1 MSDAR
6 RTCAIVDAHV
16 HLHGC
21 YPPDA
26 FFDHAFAN
34 LTAAAERFQSPPGRA
49 YYLLMTECAGDNYF
63 DRLHAA
69 GGDGDHGRGGWLK
82 HWSISLTDEPECVMA
97 HENGRHI
104 YVVAGRQ
111 VQCREGLEVLIL
123 GTTRRFQDGQ
133 SIRDVLT
140 LAASLDVPHV
150 IPWGLGKWFFQR
162 GRLLSELLREFR
174 KPTLFLG
181 DEGGRPGFW
190 PYPAHFR
197 EGAQLG
203 IRDLPGTDPLPFA
216 HDVEK
221 VGKVGL
227 RVPIELDERRPTQ
240 SLMHALCDEHTQFER
255 FASLE
260 PPILFVRNQVAMQL
274 RKRRAAPGAHA

>member
-21 YPPDA
+21 YDPDA
-26 FFDHAFAN
+26 FFEHAFAN
-34 LTAAAERFQSPPGRA
+34 LTVAAERFHLLPGRA
-49 YYLLMTECAGDNYF
+49 YYLLMTECTGDDYF
-63 DRLHAA
+63 GRLHAA
-69 GGDGDHGRGGWLK
+69 ASGEQGRGGWLK
-82 HWSISLTDEPECVMA
+82 QWSISHTDEPECVVA
-97 HENGRHI
+97 RENGRHI

-111 VQCREGLEVLIL
+111 VQCREGLEVLMI

-133 SIRDVLT
+133 SIRDVLAT
-140 LAASLDVPHV
+140 AASLGIPHV

-162 GRLLSELLREFR
+162 GKLLSELLKEYR

-203 IRDLPGTDPLPFA
+203 VRDLPGTDPLPFA
-216 HDVEK
+216 HDVAK
-221 VGKVGL
+221 VGRVGL
-227 RVPIELDERRPTQ
+227 RVPIELDESRPAA
-240 SLMHALCDEHTQFER
+240 SLLSVLTDGETPFER

-260 PPILFVRNQVAMQL
+260 PPIQFVRNQVAMQL